1 LSQGDV
7 IIIGMAL
14 GKENIDEVIALSK
27 TVRELESKSARH
39 IPPNKKEFVS

>member
-1 LSQGDV
+1 LSQGDL

-27 TVRELESKSARH
+27 TVRELESKFAR
-39 IPPNKKEFVS
+39 PPQEFVS